1 MKKGDEQFMGEVK
14 RNMEGLKG
22 NMGHSN
28 DTDFGK
34 SNDIL
39 THSNG
44 MVFGYGRVSTKD
56 QNSARQKEAL
66 QNKCDVYFEDKMS
79 GRNMER
85 PEFQKMIEQL
95 RPGDSVMVVSIDRL
109 GRNLKE
115 LVELSSKLKDMG
127 VNIVALNQGIDTS
140 SKMGQLFYNFMALMS
155 EMELMFIQERQRE
168 GIELAKREGRYKGR
182 PLKELNDWEQLTK
195 EVAEGKLSVER
206 ACQLLKISRSTFYR
220 RKKQEEIDF

>member
-1 MKKGDEQFMGEVK
+1 MGEVK

-44 MVFGYGRVSTKD
+44 MVFGYARVSTKE

-66 QNKCDVYFEDKMS
+66 QDKCEVYFEDKLS

-85 PEFQKMIEQL
+85 PEFQKMMEQL
-95 RPGDSVMVVSIDRL
+95 RPGDTVMVVSIDRL

-115 LVELSSKLKDMG
+115 LVELSSKLKEMG

-155 EMELMFIQERQRE
+155 EMELVFIHERQRK

>member
-1 MKKGDEQFMGEVK
+1 MGEVK

-28 DTDFGK
+28 DTDYGK

-39 THSNG
+39 THPNG

-66 QNKCDVYFEDKMS
+66 QNKCNVYFEDKLS
-79 GRNMER
+79 GRNMDR

-115 LVELSSKLKDMG
+115 LVELSSKLQDMG

-168 GIELAKREGRYKGR
+168 GIELAKQNGRYKGR
-182 PLKELNDWEQLTK
+182 PLKKLDGWEQLSK
-195 EVAEGKLSVER
+195 EVAENKLSVDR

-220 RKKQEEIDF
+220 RKKNDEIDF

>member
-14 RNMEGLKG
+14 RNMTQDYG
-22 NMGHSN
+22 
-28 DTDFGK
+28 TDYGK

-56 QNSARQKEAL
+56 QNSARQREAL
-66 QNKCDVYFEDKMS
+66 QNKCNVYFEDKLS
-79 GRNMER
+79 GRNMDR

-168 GIELAKREGRYKGR
+168 GIELAKQNGRYKGR
-182 PLKELNDWEQLTK
+182 PLKKLDDWEQLSK
-195 EVAEGKLSVER
+195 EVAENKLSVER

-220 RKKQEEIDF
+220 RKKLEEIDF

>member
-1 MKKGDEQFMGEVK
+1 MGEVK

-39 THSNG
+39 THPNG

-66 QNKCDVYFEDKMS
+66 QNKCNVYFEDKLS
-79 GRNMER
+79 GRNMDR

-95 RPGDSVMVVSIDRL
+95 RPGDSVMVVSIDRV

-155 EMELMFIQERQRE
+155 EMELMFIHERQRE

>member
-1 MKKGDEQFMGEVK
+1 MGEVK
-14 RNMEGLKG
+14 RNMTQDYG
-22 NMGHSN
+22 
-28 DTDFGK
+28 TDYGK

-56 QNSARQKEAL
+56 QNSARQREAL
-66 QNKCDVYFEDKMS
+66 QNKCNVYFEDKLS
-79 GRNMER
+79 GRNMDR

-168 GIELAKREGRYKGR
+168 GIELAKQNGRYKGR
-182 PLKELNDWEQLTK
+182 PLKKLDDWEQLSK
-195 EVAEGKLSVER
+195 EVAENKLSVER

-220 RKKQEEIDF
+220 RKKLEEIDF

>member
-1 MKKGDEQFMGEVK
+1 MGEVK

-39 THSNG
+39 THPNG

-66 QNKCDVYFEDKMS
+66 QNKCNVYFEDKLS
-79 GRNMER
+79 GRNMDR

-168 GIELAKREGRYKGR
+168 GIELAKQNGKYKGR
-182 PLKELNDWEQLTK
+182 PLKKLDDWEQLSK
-195 EVAEGKLSVER
+195 EVAENKLSVER

-220 RKKQEEIDF
+220 RKKLEEIDF

>member
-1 MKKGDEQFMGEVK
+1 MTEPYEIMGQD
-14 RNMEGLKG
+14 NGILTQ
-22 NMGHSN
+22 SN
-28 DTDFGK
+28 GTNYGK

-39 THSNG
+39 GHSNG
-44 MVFGYGRVSTKD
+44 MVFGYGRVSTKE

-66 QNKCDVYFEDKMS
+66 QDKCNVYFEDKLS

-85 PEFQKMIEQL
+85 PEFQKMMGQL
-95 RPGDSVMVVSIDRL
+95 RSGDTVMVVSIDRL

-127 VNIVALNQGIDTS
+127 VNIIALNQGIDTS

-155 EMELMFIQERQRE
+155 EMELMFIHERQRE

-182 PLKELNDWEQLTK
+182 PLKELNEWEQLSK

-220 RKKQEEIDF
+220 RKKFDEIDF

>member
-1 MKKGDEQFMGEVK
+1 MGQ
-14 RNMEGLKG
+14 N
-22 NMGHSN
+22 N
-28 DTDFGK
+28 DTVLGK

-39 THSNG
+39 TQPKG
-44 MVFGYGRVSTKD
+44 MIFGYARVSTKE

-66 QNKCDVYFEDKMS
+66 QDKCNVYFEDKLS
-79 GRNMER
+79 GRNMKR
-85 PEFQKMIEQL
+85 PEFQKMMEQL
-95 RPGDSVMVVSIDRL
+95 RPGDTVMVISIDRL

-115 LVELSSKLKDMG
+115 LVELSSKLKEMG
-127 VNIVALNQGIDTS
+127 VNIVALNQGIDTN
-140 SKMGQLFYNFMALMS
+140 SKVGQLFYNFMALMS
-155 EMELMFIQERQRE
+155 EMELMFIHERQRE

-182 PLKELNDWEQLTK
+182 PLKKLSDWEQLTK

>member
-1 MKKGDEQFMGEVK
+1 MEHNMTQDYEKDMKQVN
-14 RNMEGLKG
+14 R
-22 NMGHSN
+22 
-28 DTDFGK
+28 
-34 SNDIL
+34 IL
-39 THSNG
+39 GQGSGT
-44 MVFGYGRVSTKD
+44 VFGYGRVSTKE
-56 QNSARQKEAL
+56 QNSARQKEVL
-66 QNKCDVYFEDKMS
+66 ENKCDVYFEDKMS

-168 GIELAKREGRYKGR
+168 GIELAKQNGRYKGR
-182 PLKELNDWEQLTK
+182 PLKKLDDWEQLSK
-195 EVAEGKLSVER
+195 EVAENKLSVER

-220 RKKQEEIDF
+220 RKKLEEIDF

>member
-1 MKKGDEQFMGEVK
+1 MGEVK

-39 THSNG
+39 THPNG

-56 QNSARQKEAL
+56 QNSARQREAL
-66 QNKCDVYFEDKMS
+66 QNKCNVYFEDKLS
-79 GRNMER
+79 GRNMDR

-168 GIELAKREGRYKGR
+168 GIELAKQNGKYKGR
-182 PLKELNDWEQLTK
+182 PLKKLDGWEQLSK
-195 EVAEGKLSVER
+195 EVAENKLSVDR

-220 RKKQEEIDF
+220 RKKNDEIDF

>member
-1 MKKGDEQFMGEVK
+1 MGEVK

-66 QNKCDVYFEDKMS
+66 QNKCDVYFEDKLS
-79 GRNMER
+79 GRNMDR

>member
-1 MKKGDEQFMGEVK
+1 MGEVK

-39 THSNG
+39 THPNG

-115 LVELSSKLKDMG
+115 LVELSSKLQDMG

-168 GIELAKREGRYKGR
+168 GIELAKQNGRYKGR
-182 PLKELNDWEQLTK
+182 PLKKLDGWEQLSK
-195 EVAEGKLSVER
+195 EVAENKLSVDR

-220 RKKQEEIDF
+220 RKKNDEIDF

>member
-1 MKKGDEQFMGEVK
+1 MGEVK

-39 THSNG
+39 THPNG

-56 QNSARQKEAL
+56 QNSARQREAL
-66 QNKCDVYFEDKMS
+66 QNKCNVYFEDKLS
-79 GRNMER
+79 GRNMDR

>member
-1 MKKGDEQFMGEVK
+1 MGEVK
-14 RNMEGLKG
+14 RNMEGLKV

-39 THSNG
+39 THPNG
-44 MVFGYGRVSTKD
+44 MVLGYGRVSTKD

-66 QNKCDVYFEDKMS
+66 QNKCNVYFEDKLS
-79 GRNMER
+79 GRNMDR

-168 GIELAKREGRYKGR
+168 GIELAKQNGRYKGR
-182 PLKELNDWEQLTK
+182 PLKKLDGWEQLSK
-195 EVAEGKLSVER
+195 EVAENKLSVDR

-220 RKKQEEIDF
+220 RKKLEEIDF

>member
-1 MKKGDEQFMGEVK
+1 MTEPYGVLGQDNGILTQ
-14 RNMEGLKG
+14 N
-22 NMGHSN
+22 N
-28 DTDFGK
+28 DTNFGK

-39 THSNG
+39 TQPKG
-44 MVFGYGRVSTKD
+44 MIFGYARVSTKE

-66 QNKCDVYFEDKMS
+66 QDKCEVYFEDKLS

-85 PEFQKMIEQL
+85 PEFQKMMEQL
-95 RPGDSVMVVSIDRL
+95 RPGDTVMVISIDRL

-115 LVELSSKLKDMG
+115 LVELSSKLKEMG

-155 EMELMFIQERQRE
+155 EMELMFIHERQRE

>member
-1 MKKGDEQFMGEVK
+1 MGEVK

-56 QNSARQKEAL
+56 QNSARQREAL
-66 QNKCDVYFEDKMS
+66 QNKCNVYFEDKLS
-79 GRNMER
+79 GRNMDR

-95 RPGDSVMVVSIDRL
+95 RPGDSVMVVSIDRV

-168 GIELAKREGRYKGR
+168 GIELAKQNGRYKGR
-182 PLKELNDWEQLTK
+182 PLKKLDGWEQLSK
-195 EVAEGKLSVER
+195 EVAENKLSVDR

-220 RKKQEEIDF
+220 RKKNDEIDF

>member
-1 MKKGDEQFMGEVK
+1 MGEVK

-39 THSNG
+39 THPNG

-56 QNSARQKEAL
+56 QNSARQREAL
-66 QNKCDVYFEDKMS
+66 QNKCNVYFEDKLS
-79 GRNMER
+79 GRNMDR

-95 RPGDSVMVVSIDRL
+95 RSGDTVMVVSIDRL

-168 GIELAKREGRYKGR
+168 GIELAKQNGRYKGR
-182 PLKELNDWEQLTK
+182 PLKKLDGWEQLSK
-195 EVAEGKLSVER
+195 EVAENKLSVDR

-220 RKKQEEIDF
+220 RKKNDEIDF

>member
-1 MKKGDEQFMGEVK
+1 MGEVK

-39 THSNG
+39 THPNG

-66 QNKCDVYFEDKMS
+66 QNKCNVYFEDKLS
-79 GRNMER
+79 GRNMDR

-168 GIELAKREGRYKGR
+168 GIELAKQNGRYKGR
-182 PLKELNDWEQLTK
+182 PLKKLDDWEQLSK
-195 EVAEGKLSVER
+195 EVAENKLSVER

-220 RKKQEEIDF
+220 RKKNDEIDF

>member
-14 RNMEGLKG
+14 RNMTQDYG
-22 NMGHSN
+22 
-28 DTDFGK
+28 TDYGK

-56 QNSARQKEAL
+56 QNSARQREAL
-66 QNKCDVYFEDKMS
+66 QNKCNVYFEDKLS
-79 GRNMER
+79 GRNMDR

-168 GIELAKREGRYKGR
+168 GIELAKQNGRYKGR
-182 PLKELNDWEQLTK
+182 PLKKLDDWEQLSK
-195 EVAEGKLSVER
+195 EVAENKLSVDR

-220 RKKQEEIDF
+220 RKKLEEIDF

>member
-1 MKKGDEQFMGEVK
+1 MGEVK

-28 DTDFGK
+28 DTDFSK
-34 SNDIL
+34 SN
-39 THSNG
+39 
-44 MVFGYGRVSTKD
+44 
-56 QNSARQKEAL
+56 EAL
-66 QNKCDVYFEDKMS
+66 QNKCDVYFEDKLS
-79 GRNMER
+79 GRNMDR

-168 GIELAKREGRYKGR
+168 GIELAKQNGRYKGR
-182 PLKELNDWEQLTK
+182 PLKKLDGWEQLSK
-195 EVAEGKLSVER
+195 EVAENKLSVDR

-220 RKKQEEIDF
+220 RKKNDEIDF

>member
-1 MKKGDEQFMGEVK
+1 MGEVK

-66 QNKCDVYFEDKMS
+66 QNKCNVYFEDKLS
-79 GRNMER
+79 GRNMDR

-168 GIELAKREGRYKGR
+168 GIELAKQNGRYKGR
-182 PLKELNDWEQLTK
+182 PLKKLDGWEQLSK
-195 EVAEGKLSVER
+195 EVAENKLSVDR

-220 RKKQEEIDF
+220 RKKLEEIDF

>member
-1 MKKGDEQFMGEVK
+1 MGEVK

-44 MVFGYGRVSTKD
+44 MIFGYGRVSTKD
-56 QNSARQKEAL
+56 QNSARQREAL
-66 QNKCDVYFEDKMS
+66 QNKCNVYFEDKLS
-79 GRNMER
+79 GRNMDR

-168 GIELAKREGRYKGR
+168 GIELAKQNGRYKGR
-182 PLKELNDWEQLTK
+182 PLKKLDGWEQLSK
-195 EVAEGKLSVER
+195 EVAENKLSVDR

-220 RKKQEEIDF
+220 RKKLEEIDF

>member
-1 MKKGDEQFMGEVK
+1 MGEVK

-56 QNSARQKEAL
+56 QNSARQREAL
-66 QNKCDVYFEDKMS
+66 QNKCNVYFEDKLS

-168 GIELAKREGRYKGR
+168 GIELAKQNGRYKGR
-182 PLKELNDWEQLTK
+182 PLKKLDGWEQLSK
-195 EVAEGKLSVER
+195 EVAENKLSVDR

-220 RKKQEEIDF
+220 RKKNDEIDF

>member
-1 MKKGDEQFMGEVK
+1 MTEPYEIMGQNNGTV
-14 RNMEGLKG
+14 
-22 NMGHSN
+22 
-28 DTDFGK
+28 FGK
-34 SNDIL
+34 SNEIL
-39 THSNG
+39 TQPNG
-44 MVFGYGRVSTKD
+44 TVYGYGRVSTKE

-66 QNKCDVYFEDKMS
+66 QDKCEVYFEDKLS

-85 PEFQKMIEQL
+85 PEFQKMMEQL
-95 RPGDSVMVVSIDRL
+95 RPGDTVMVVSIDRL

-115 LVELSSKLKDMG
+115 LVELSSKLKEMG

-155 EMELMFIQERQRE
+155 EMELMFIHERQRE

-182 PLKELNDWEQLTK
+182 PLKKLSDWEQLTK

>member
-1 MKKGDEQFMGEVK
+1 MGEVK

-39 THSNG
+39 GHSNG

-66 QNKCDVYFEDKMS
+66 QNKCNVYFEDKLS
-79 GRNMER
+79 GRNMDR

-95 RPGDSVMVVSIDRL
+95 RSGDTVMVVSIDRL

-168 GIELAKREGRYKGR
+168 GIELAKQNGRYKGR
-182 PLKELNDWEQLTK
+182 PLKKLDGWEQLSK
-195 EVAEGKLSVER
+195 EVAENKLSVDR

-220 RKKQEEIDF
+220 RKKNDEIDF

>member
-1 MKKGDEQFMGEVK
+1 MGEVK

-39 THSNG
+39 THPNG

-66 QNKCDVYFEDKMS
+66 QNKCNVYFEDKLS
-79 GRNMER
+79 GRNMDR

-168 GIELAKREGRYKGR
+168 GIELAKQNGKYKGR
-182 PLKELNDWEQLTK
+182 PLKKLDDWEQLSK
-195 EVAEGKLSVER
+195 EVAENKLSVDR

-220 RKKQEEIDF
+220 RKKNDEIDF

>member
-1 MKKGDEQFMGEVK
+1 MGEVK

-39 THSNG
+39 GHSNG
-44 MVFGYGRVSTKD
+44 MIFGYGRVSTKD
-56 QNSARQKEAL
+56 QNSARQREAL
-66 QNKCDVYFEDKMS
+66 QNKCNVYFEDKLS
-79 GRNMER
+79 GRNMDR

-115 LVELSSKLKDMG
+115 LVELSSKLQDMG
-127 VNIVALNQGIDTS
+127 VNIAALNQGIDTS

-168 GIELAKREGRYKGR
+168 GIELAKQNGRYKGR
-182 PLKELNDWEQLTK
+182 PLKKLDGWEQLSK
-195 EVAEGKLSVER
+195 EVAENKLSVDR

-220 RKKQEEIDF
+220 RKKNDEIDF

>member
-1 MKKGDEQFMGEVK
+1 MGEVK

-56 QNSARQKEAL
+56 QNSARQREAL
-66 QNKCDVYFEDKMS
+66 QNKCNVYFEDKLS
-79 GRNMER
+79 GRNMDR

-168 GIELAKREGRYKGR
+168 GIELAKQNGRYKGR
-182 PLKELNDWEQLTK
+182 PLKKLDGWEQLSK
-195 EVAEGKLSVER
+195 EVAENKLSVDR

-220 RKKQEEIDF
+220 RKKLEEIDF

>member
-1 MKKGDEQFMGEVK
+1 MGEVK

-39 THSNG
+39 THPNG

-66 QNKCDVYFEDKMS
+66 QNKCNVYFEDKLS
-79 GRNMER
+79 GRNMDR

-168 GIELAKREGRYKGR
+168 GIELAKQNGRYKGR
-182 PLKELNDWEQLTK
+182 PLKKLDGWEQLSK
-195 EVAEGKLSVER
+195 EVAENKLSVDR

-220 RKKQEEIDF
+220 RKKNDEIDF

>member
-1 MKKGDEQFMGEVK
+1 MGEVK

-168 GIELAKREGRYKGR
+168 GIELAKQNGRYKGR
-182 PLKELNDWEQLTK
+182 PLKKLDGWEQLSK
-195 EVAEGKLSVER
+195 EVAENKLSVDR

-220 RKKQEEIDF
+220 RKKNDEIDF

>member
-1 MKKGDEQFMGEVK
+1 MGEVK

-56 QNSARQKEAL
+56 QNSARQREAL
-66 QNKCDVYFEDKMS
+66 QNKCNVYFEDKLS
-79 GRNMER
+79 GRNMDR

-168 GIELAKREGRYKGR
+168 GIELAKQNGKYKGR
-182 PLKELNDWEQLTK
+182 PLKKLDGWEQLSK
-195 EVAEGKLSVER
+195 EVAENKLSVER

-220 RKKQEEIDF
+220 RKKLEEIDF

>member
-1 MKKGDEQFMGEVK
+1 MGEVK

-39 THSNG
+39 THPNG
-44 MVFGYGRVSTKD
+44 MFFGYGRVSTKD

>member
-1 MKKGDEQFMGEVK
+1 MTEPYGVLGQDNGILTQ
-14 RNMEGLKG
+14 N
-22 NMGHSN
+22 N
-28 DTDFGK
+28 DTNFGK

-39 THSNG
+39 THPNG

-79 GRNMER
+79 GRNMDR

-168 GIELAKREGRYKGR
+168 GIELAKQNGRYKGR
-182 PLKELNDWEQLTK
+182 PLKKLDGWEQLSK
-195 EVAEGKLSVER
+195 EVAENKLSVDR

-220 RKKQEEIDF
+220 RKKNDEIDF

>member
-1 MKKGDEQFMGEVK
+1 MGEVK

-39 THSNG
+39 THPNG

-79 GRNMER
+79 GRNMDR

-168 GIELAKREGRYKGR
+168 GIELAKQNGRYKGR
-182 PLKELNDWEQLTK
+182 PLKKLDGWEQLSK
-195 EVAEGKLSVER
+195 EVAENKLSVDR

-220 RKKQEEIDF
+220 RKKNDEIDF

>member
-1 MKKGDEQFMGEVK
+1 MGEVK

-66 QNKCDVYFEDKMS
+66 QNKCNVYFEDKLS

>member
-1 MKKGDEQFMGEVK
+1 MGEVK

-39 THSNG
+39 THPNG

-66 QNKCDVYFEDKMS
+66 QNKCDVYFEDKLS
-79 GRNMER
+79 GRNMDR

-168 GIELAKREGRYKGR
+168 GIELAKQNGRYKGR
-182 PLKELNDWEQLTK
+182 PLKKLDGWEQLSK
-195 EVAEGKLSVER
+195 EVAENKLSVDR

-220 RKKQEEIDF
+220 RKKLEEIDF